1 MYEQN
6 VLLRSYKSFKHTFN
20 HALLES
26 KISGTIS
33 FAQWWVLDLTLE
45 TLRFDRIRKQTGN
58 QTMLEGALTR
68 VTFLSLQHPPAAR
81 QRSTP
86 PGSPL
91 TLV

>member
-33 FAQWWVLDLTLE
+33 FVQWWVLDLDLIE
-45 TLRFDRIRKQTGN
+45 ACSV
-58 QTMLEGALTR
+58 E
-68 VTFLSLQHPPAAR
+68 
-81 QRSTP
+81 
-86 PGSPL
+86 PGCGIFG
-91 TLV
+91 TQ

>member
-45 TLRFDRIRKQTGN
+45 TL
-58 QTMLEGALTR
+58 TR
-68 VTFLSLQHPPAAR
+68 VSAVSR
-81 QRSTP
+81 RSVN
-86 PGSPL
+86 L
-91 TLV
+91 

>member
-45 TLRFDRIRKQTGN
+45 TLACARARDTVH
-58 QTMLEGALTR
+58 LEVRAR
-68 VTFLSLQHPPAAR
+68 SARAA
-81 QRSTP
+81 SHLYEP
-86 PGSPL
+86 
-91 TLV
+91 V

>member
-45 TLRFDRIRKQTGN
+45 TLSISAFFG
-58 QTMLEGALTR
+58 LT
-68 VTFLSLQHPPAAR
+68 P
-81 QRSTP
+81 
-86 PGSPL
+86 
-91 TLV
+91 

>member
-26 KISGTIS
+26 KISGTMS

-45 TLRFDRIRKQTGN
+45 P
-58 QTMLEGALTR
+58 
-68 VTFLSLQHPPAAR
+68 LQWPC
-81 QRSTP
+81 
-86 PGSPL
+86 
-91 TLV
+91 